1 MLIISHHLILIIENN
16 CLVLSEGP
24 AEGINDQ
31 LKILMEKCS
40 INFISQTQNIRS
52 SLHYNDNEIYLYV
65 NKAEIWNLRRI
76 IT

>member
-1 MLIISHHLILIIENN
+1 MIISHHLKLIIENN

-40 INFISQTQNIRS
+40 INLTSQTQNIRS

-65 NKAEIWNLRRI
+65 NKAEI
-76 IT
+76 